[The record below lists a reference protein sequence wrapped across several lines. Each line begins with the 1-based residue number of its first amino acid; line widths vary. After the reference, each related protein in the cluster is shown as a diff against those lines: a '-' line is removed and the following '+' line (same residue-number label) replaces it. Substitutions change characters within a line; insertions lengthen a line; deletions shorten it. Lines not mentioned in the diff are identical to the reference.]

1 MLIPTKS
8 GLVCTVVTSCA
19 DDNIASNRNE
29 ICKDCKMSD
38 YEDDPILVK
47 GISEGSVDSLARFIE
62 VNKRQVMAFISR
74 RLGDAL
80 RSKVEVEDI
89 FQEVS
94 AEAIRS
100 ITPEFPGERE
110 PFSWLCHI
118 SERKIVDAH
127 RHHFEAKKRDAGK
140 ERAMDGGGSSGDGGG
155 GLANMLVKSMTTPS
169 AAFSR
174 KAREARLHEAISSLS
189 KDQQEA
195 IRLKYIEN
203 KPSKAIA
210 EVLGK
215 SDAAVRVM
223 LTRTM
228 KQLHEILEAQE

>member
-1 MLIPTKS
+1 
-8 GLVCTVVTSCA
+8 
-19 DDNIASNRNE
+19 
-29 ICKDCKMSD
+29 MSD
-38 YEDDPILVK
+38 YEDDPVLK
-47 GISEGSVDSLARFIE
+47 QGIREGSVDSLAAFIE
-62 VNKRQVMAFISR
+62 ATRKPLIAFINR

-80 RSKVEVEDI
+80 RSKVEVDDI

-140 ERAMDGGGSSGDGGG
+140 ERVLDAGPGKGGDAGG
-155 GLANMLVKSMTTPS
+155 GLVNMLVKSMTTPS

-174 KAREARLHEAISSLS
+174 NAREARLHEAIGRLS
-189 KDQQEA
+189 EDQQTA
-195 IRLKYIEN
+195 IRMKYIEN
-203 KPSKAIA
+203 KPSKEIA
-210 EVLGK
+210 EAIGK

-228 KQLHEILEAQE
+228 KQLHEILDAQE

>member
-1 MLIPTKS
+1 
-8 GLVCTVVTSCA
+8 
-19 DDNIASNRNE
+19 
-29 ICKDCKMSD
+29 MSD
-38 YEDDPILVK
+38 YEDDPVLLK
-47 GISEGSVDSLARFIE
+47 GISEGSVDSLAEFIN
-62 VNKRQVMAFISR
+62 VNQRQLMAFISR

-80 RSKVEVEDI
+80 RTKVEVEDI
-89 FQEVS
+89 FQDVS
-94 AEAIRS
+94 AEACRS

-118 SERKIVDAH
+118 SERKIVDTH
-127 RHHFEAKKRDAGK
+127 RHHFAAQKRDAGK
-140 ERAMDGGGSSGDGGG
+140 ERALDAGSGGSGDGGG
-155 GLANMLVKSMTTPS
+155 GLVNMLVKSMTTPS

-174 KAREARLHEAISSLS
+174 NAREARMYEAISTLS

-203 KPSKAIA
+203 KPSKEIA
-210 EVLGK
+210 EAIGK

>member
-1 MLIPTKS
+1 
-8 GLVCTVVTSCA
+8 
-19 DDNIASNRNE
+19 
-29 ICKDCKMSD
+29 MSD
-38 YEDDPILVK
+38 YEDDPVLLK
-47 GISEGSVDSLARFIE
+47 GISEGSVDSLAEFLN
-62 VNKRQVMAFISR
+62 VNQKQLMAFISR
-74 RLGDAL
+74 RLGEGL
-80 RSKVEVEDI
+80 RRKVEVEDI

-110 PFSWLCHI
+110 PFSWLCHVA
-118 SERKIVDAH
+118 ERKIVDAH
-127 RHHFEAKKRDAGK
+127 RHHFDAQKRDAGK
-140 ERAMDGGGSSGDGGG
+140 ERALDARSSGGG
-155 GLANMLVKSMTTPS
+155 GGEVGLVNMLVKSMTTPS

-174 KAREARLHEAISSLS
+174 NAREGRMMEAIGSLS
-189 KDQQEA
+189 EDQQTA

-203 KPSKAIA
+203 KPSKEIA

-228 KQLHEILEAQE
+228 KQLHELLTEE

>member
-1 MLIPTKS
+1 
-8 GLVCTVVTSCA
+8 
-19 DDNIASNRNE
+19 
-29 ICKDCKMSD
+29 MSD
-38 YEDDPILVK
+38 YEDDPVLVK
-47 GISEGSVDSLARFIE
+47 GISEGSVDSLAEFIN
-62 VNKRQVMAFISR
+62 VNRKQVMAFISR

-140 ERAMDGGGSSGDGGG
+140 ERALDGKSGGSGDGGG
-155 GLANMLVKSMTTPS
+155 GLVNMLVKSMTTPS

-174 KAREARLHEAISSLS
+174 NAREGRLHEAISSLS

-203 KPSKAIA
+203 KPSKEIA
-210 EVLGK
+210 EALGK

>member
-1 MLIPTKS
+1 
-8 GLVCTVVTSCA
+8 
-19 DDNIASNRNE
+19 
-29 ICKDCKMSD
+29 MSD
-38 YEDDPILVK
+38 YEDDPVLK
-47 GISEGSVDSLARFIE
+47 QGIRDGNVDSLAEFLDTNRKPLI
-62 VNKRQVMAFISR
+62 AFISR

-80 RSKVEVEDI
+80 RSKVEVDDI

-100 ITPEFPGERE
+100 LTPEFPGERE
-110 PFSWLCHI
+110 PFSWLCHL

-140 ERAMDGGGSSGDGGG
+140 ERVLDGGPKKGGDGGG
-155 GLANMLVKSMTTPS
+155 GLVNMLVKSMTTPS

-174 KAREARLHEAISSLS
+174 NAREARLHEAIGQLS
-189 KDQQEA
+189 DDQQAA
-195 IRLKYIEN
+195 IRMKYIEN
-203 KPSKAIA
+203 KPSKEIA
-210 EVLGK
+210 EAIGK

-228 KQLHEILEAQE
+228 KQLHEILGAQE

>member
-1 MLIPTKS
+1 
-8 GLVCTVVTSCA
+8 
-19 DDNIASNRNE
+19 
-29 ICKDCKMSD
+29 MSD
-38 YEDDPILVK
+38 YEDDPVLLK
-47 GISEGSVDSLARFIE
+47 GISEGSVDSLAEFIN
-62 VNKRQVMAFISR
+62 VNRKQVMAFISR

-155 GLANMLVKSMTTPS
+155 GLANMLVKSMTAPS

-174 KAREARLHEAISSLS
+174 NAREARLHEAISSLS

-195 IRLKYIEN
+195 VRLKYIEN
-203 KPSKAIA
+203 KPSKEIA
-210 EVLGK
+210 EALGK